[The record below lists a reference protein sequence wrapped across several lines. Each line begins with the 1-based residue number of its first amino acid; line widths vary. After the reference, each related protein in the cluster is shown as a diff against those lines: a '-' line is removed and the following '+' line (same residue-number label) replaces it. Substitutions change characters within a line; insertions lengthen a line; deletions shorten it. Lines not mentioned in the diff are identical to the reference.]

1 MCARNQ
7 DYIRQPNAV
16 LKLTVEDAPNEGR
29 PALSANPGKGLA
41 STDYSIGRRSII
53 PPSIRQC
60 SVTSHSRPQ
69 LKTQSHSPSNPKSGT
84 SRPAQIAKLPQHD
97 ELDHQHQR
105 SRRTVSEHDEQPTA
119 FPRCCFHHVSAFDFF
134 RVRVFP
140 SHPSTPAHPIVHV
153 CWNMHRKI
161 KSSIAS
167 SSSTERSLQRSDQ
180 RSHRPIARRYVY

>member
-41 STDYSIGRRSII
+41 STDYSIAARQTHI

-69 LKTQSHSPSNPKSGT
+69 LGSKHNLTLQATPSQARADP
-84 SRPAQIAKLPQHD
+84 QIAAT
-97 ELDHQHQR
+97 R
-105 SRRTVSEHDEQPTA
+105 
-119 FPRCCFHHVSAFDFF
+119 
-134 RVRVFP
+134 
-140 SHPSTPAHPIVHV
+140 
-153 CWNMHRKI
+153 
-161 KSSIAS
+161 
-167 SSSTERSLQRSDQ
+167 
-180 RSHRPIARRYVY
+180 